1 MYDCWRIDYLCPN
14 CSYCIK
20 GNVMRAYQVVFTNG
34 VKWEVKGKNPQHV
47 MAKYKLARN
56 TIRTLSPIN

>member
-1 MYDCWRIDYLCPN
+1 
-14 CSYCIK
+14 
-20 GNVMRAYQVVFTNG
+20 MRAYQVVFTNG